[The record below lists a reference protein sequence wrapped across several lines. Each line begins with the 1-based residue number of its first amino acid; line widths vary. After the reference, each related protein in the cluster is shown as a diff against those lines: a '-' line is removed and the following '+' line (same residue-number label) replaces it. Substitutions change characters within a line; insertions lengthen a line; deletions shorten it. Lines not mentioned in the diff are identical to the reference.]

1 MPSRARRY
9 VQCLSSSVIG
19 LVRAVLDSP
28 QIWCIVTRLFMSPIT
43 SQSSVSYRTV
53 RLGGYRL
60 LDLAVIGAM
69 VICLFVIGLAG
80 AMVIGRSK
88 VSKISENITG
98 RDMAGQALQVTGP
111 DYYREVYYPGG
122 ILGLLRV
129 SSKLDGMEILILPG
143 QDGAAGQDMDGI
155 HQLYKNF

>member
-19 LVRAVLDSP
+19 LVVSILDRYH
-28 QIWCIVTRLFMSPIT
+28 IWCIVTRLFMSPIT
-43 SQSSVSYRTV
+43 SQSSASYRTR

-60 LDLAVIGAM
+60 LDLQVIGAM

-98 RDMAGQALQVTGP
+98 QDGTGQALEVTGP

-143 QDGAAGQDMDGI
+143 QDGAPGQDKDGI
-155 HQLYKNF
+155 QQLYKNF

>member
-19 LVRAVLDSP
+19 LVVSVLDSP

-43 SQSSVSYRTV
+43 SQSSVSYRTR

-88 VSKISENITG
+88 ISQISENITG
-98 RDMAGQALQVTGP
+98 QDGAGRASKISENFSETETTIQV
-111 DYYREVYYPGG
+111 YNYPGV
-122 ILGLLRV
+122 LGLIRLGRPAEPPFP
-129 SSKLDGMEILILPG
+129 LDGM
-143 QDGAAGQDMDGI
+143 
-155 HQLYKNF
+155 YN